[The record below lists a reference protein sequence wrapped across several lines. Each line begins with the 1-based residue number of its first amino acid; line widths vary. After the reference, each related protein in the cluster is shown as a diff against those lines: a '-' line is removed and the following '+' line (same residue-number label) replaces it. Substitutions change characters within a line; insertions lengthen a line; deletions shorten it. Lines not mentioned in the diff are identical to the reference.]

1 MHIFKWNS
9 TLVMSNS
16 KQQFKKKNFNGKIR
30 VELDIPNVEFCLKLD
45 INNVKFQNSSILL
58 HNLKNWLF
66 DYIV

>member
-16 KQQFKKKNFNGKIR
+16 KQQFKKKKFNGKIR

-45 INNVKFQNSSILL
+45 INNVKFQNSNILL
-58 HNLKNWLF
+58 HSLKNWLF

>member
-16 KQQFKKKNFNGKIR
+16 KQQFKKKKFNGKIR

>member
-16 KQQFKKKNFNGKIR
+16 KQQFKKKKFNGKIR

-58 HNLKNWLF
+58 HSLKNWLF
-66 DYIV
+66 DHIV

>member
-16 KQQFKKKNFNGKIR
+16 KQQLKKKVNDKIY

-58 HNLKNWLF
+58 HSLKNWLF

>member
-30 VELDIPNVEFCLKLD
+30 VELDIPIVEFCLKLD

>member
-1 MHIFKWNS
+1 
-9 TLVMSNS
+9 MSNS
-16 KQQFKKKNFNGKIR
+16 KQQLKKKVNDKIY

>member
-58 HNLKNWLF
+58 HGLKNWLF

>member
-16 KQQFKKKNFNGKIR
+16 KQQFKKKLNGKIR
-30 VELDIPNVEFCLKLD
+30 IELDISNVEFCLKLD
-45 INNVKFQNSSILL
+45 INNVKFQNSNILL
-58 HNLKNWLF
+58 HSLKNWLF

>member
-1 MHIFKWNS
+1 MYIFKWNS

-16 KQQFKKKNFNGKIR
+16 KQQFKKKLNGKIR

-58 HNLKNWLF
+58 HSLKNCLF